1 MASNYNTRPLAA
13 EILVNG
19 KKFAVARARQPVT
32 EIWAGEKVA
41 AWLK

>member
-19 KKFAVARARQPVT
+19 KKIAVVRERQAVE
-32 EIWAGEKVA
+32 EIWADEKIA
-41 AWLK
+41 PWLK